1 MRILLLGANGQI
13 GFELMRAMSVLGEVV
28 PVTRD
33 GLLQGGAP
41 CREVDLASGTA
52 LGMLLDGTQ
61 PSLIVNA
68 AAYTAVDRAEDEP
81 EIARRV
87 NGDAV
92 GTLGVWA
99 ATRGVPVVHFST
111 DYVFDG
117 SNRRPWREDDATAP
131 LGAYGSSKWLGE
143 QALLASGA
151 QHLILRTA
159 WIYAAR
165 GRNFLLSILRAARGE
180 ASIRVVD
187 DQYGSP
193 TPARVVADATTAI
206 VARIAS
212 RGHFCEC
219 VPWGTYHLTTAGQ
232 TTWHGFASALLREA
246 LRARLIARMPD
257 VQAISSAGWQA
268 RARRPT
274 YSVLDC
280 SRIQDAF
287 ELRLPSWQEGL
298 TAVISEL
305 AGGRP
310 SE

>member
-1 MRILLLGANGQI
+1 MKILLLGANGQI

-33 GLLQGGAP
+33 GFLQGGAS
-41 CREVDLASGTA
+41 CREVDLASDTA
-52 LGMLLDGTQ
+52 LGMLLDSTQ

-81 EIARRV
+81 ELARRV

-92 GTLGVWA
+92 GALGAWA
-99 ATRGVPVVHFST
+99 ATHGVPVVHFST

-117 SNRRPWREDDATAP
+117 NHGRPWREDDATAP

-143 QALLASGA
+143 QALLQSGA

-165 GRNFLLSILRAARGE
+165 GRNFLLSILRAAHGE
-180 ASIRVVD
+180 GSIRVVD

-212 RGHFCEC
+212 RGHFRED

-257 VQAISSAGWQA
+257 IQAISSSAWQA
-268 RARRPT
+268 RARRPG

-287 ELRLPSWQEGL
+287 ALRLPSWQDGL
-298 TAVISEL
+298 ASVISEIVSCR
-305 AGGRP
+305 AHA
-310 SE
+310 